1 MDELKIVQERL
12 DKLDIKINTL
22 GNLVQD
28 ERKAVKV
35 ALQELINL
43 RAELSSLI
51 KDSKEQSN
59 EMTSLLEKINIA
71 VEELQGKYNQVN
83 PYSKK
88 LSVSDETLYKLKYIQ
103 GKSWSTLADMYG
115 VSVSTIKRSVQ
126 RYQREQMSLMYK
138 EVKNNG

>member
-35 ALQELINL
+35 ALQELISL
-43 RAELSSLI
+43 RAELSSFI
-51 KDSKEQSN
+51 KDTKEQSN
-59 EMTSLLEKINIA
+59 EMTSLLNKINIA
-71 VEELQGKYNQVN
+71 VEEIQGKYNVVN
-83 PYSKK
+83 PNSKK
-88 LSVSDETLYKLKYIQ
+88 LTVTDETLYKLKYIQ

>member
-1 MDELKIVQERL
+1 MDELRVVQERL
-12 DKLDIKINTL
+12 DKLDLKINTL

-28 ERKAVKV
+28 ERKAVKA

-71 VEELQGKYNQVN
+71 VEEMQGKYNVVN
-83 PYSKK
+83 PNSKK
-88 LSVSDETLYKLKYIQ
+88 LTVTDETLYKLKYIQ
-103 GKSWSTLADMYG
+103 GKSWRVLADMYG

>member
-12 DKLDIKINTL
+12 DKLDLKINTL

-35 ALQELINL
+35 ALQELISL
-43 RAELSSLI
+43 KAELSSFI
-51 KDSKEQSN
+51 KDTKEQSN
-59 EMTSLLEKINIA
+59 EMTSLLNKINIA
-71 VEELQGKYNQVN
+71 VEEIQGKYNVVN
-83 PYSKK
+83 PNSKK
-88 LSVSDETLYKLKYIQ
+88 LTVTDETLYKLKYIQ

>member
-1 MDELKIVQERL
+1 MDDIKIVQERL
-12 DKLDIKINTL
+12 DKLDLKINTL

-28 ERKAVKV
+28 ERKAVKA

-71 VEELQGKYNQVN
+71 VEEMQGKYNVVN
-83 PYSKK
+83 PNSKK
-88 LSVSDETLYKLKYIQ
+88 LTVTDETLYKLKYIQ
-103 GKSWSTLADMYG
+103 GKSWRVLADMYG

>member
-12 DKLDIKINTL
+12 DKLDLKINTL

-28 ERKAVKV
+28 ERKAVKA

-71 VEELQGKYNQVN
+71 VEEMQGKYNVVN
-83 PYSKK
+83 PNSKK
-88 LSVSDETLYKLKYIQ
+88 LTVTDETLYKLKYIQ
-103 GKSWSTLADMYG
+103 GKSWRVLADMYG

>member
-1 MDELKIVQERL
+1 MDELRVVQDRL
-12 DKLDIKINTL
+12 DNLDLKINTL

-28 ERKAVKV
+28 ERKAVKA

-59 EMTSLLEKINIA
+59 DMTSLLEKINIA
-71 VEELQGKYNQVN
+71 VEEMQGKYNVVN
-83 PYSKK
+83 PNSKK
-88 LSVSDETLYKLKYIQ
+88 LTVTDETLYKLKYIQ
-103 GKSWSTLADMYG
+103 GNSWRVLADMYG

-126 RYQREQMSLMYK
+126 RYQIEQMNLMYK
-138 EVKNNG
+138 EVKKNG

>member
-1 MDELKIVQERL
+1 MDEIKMVQERL
-12 DKLDIKINTL
+12 DKIDMKINTL

-28 ERKAVKV
+28 ERKAVKA

-71 VEELQGKYNQVN
+71 VEEMQGKYNVVN
-83 PYSKK
+83 PNSKK
-88 LSVSDETLYKLKYIQ
+88 LTVTDETLYKLKYVQ
-103 GKSWSTLADMYG
+103 GKSWRVLADMYG

-126 RYQREQMSLMYK
+126 RYQIEQMSLMYK